1 MDDET
6 VSILKVS
13 RFAVHL
19 QGALPVTQKR
29 TSPSLVDSY
38 FSGRGQME
46 HSGNVCRK
54 SLPQS
59 AA

>member
-6 VSILKVS
+6 FSILKVS
-13 RFAVHL
+13 RFAVRL
-19 QGALPVTQKR
+19 QGALLDAVTQKR

-38 FSGRGQME
+38 FSARGQME
-46 HSGNVCRK
+46 HSGNK